1 MSFKEPQKATRQ
13 SLLHHPLSQA
23 NAAWGRGWG
32 GDGET
37 SLGQPTVHPGS
48 VVACATSVFQLS
60 SRRQGKQRQT
70 AGDGSAPVKTDAA
83 GTSFCCLPPLSSSS
97 SLSIGRTGSV
107 RQQSAPPRSAPGRPS
122 QRLGDTGEEPGA
134 GGAPPTLVQLSS
146 RSDGSGGHIH
156 LWSPRRRPPLSRGRG
171 GVSAESL
178 PRAPATHTL
187 NILQLPSSL
196 SPFPLPGCLRGG
208 KEKGTRRPR

>member
-1 MSFKEPQKATRQ
+1 MFLLPLPVFALESYMSFKEPQKATRQ

-122 QRLGDTGEEPGA
+122 QRLGDMGEEPGA

-156 LWSPRRRPPLSRGRG
+156 LWFPPAAGHLCLG
-171 GVSAESL
+171 GGA
-178 PRAPATHTL
+178 
-187 NILQLPSSL
+187 
-196 SPFPLPGCLRGG
+196 GCLQRACPV
-208 KEKGTRRPR
+208 PRLHTH